1 MVNERQHAEFNG
13 SLLAADGTPRLPHVA
28 YDEDGYA
35 YDDGEPLAQN
45 DPQSDQLFYAFPALK
60 ELLRERLPDAYAA
73 CDMFVYPRRRE
84 PGLAPDIF
92 VAFGAGDVD
101 RRGRP
106 RNSYKLFEGE
116 PVPSFV
122 MEVLSGTTADKDL
135 GAKRDAYAE
144 WGVAEYWMF
153 DPFGKRIPGGISA
166 ERLNDAGVYEPIE
179 PLPCTSVYPSAVLG
193 VEMRTDDGNLRIRDP
208 EKGEDLRGL
217 REEIEVR
224 KAETKAR
231 KAESKSRKAET
242 EARKAETEARKA
254 AEERATEE
262 AAARKDAEQRAAAEA
277 AAREKAEQRAVDAE
291 GRIAEE
297 AAARKAL
304 EAEIAAL
311 RRA

>member
-1 MVNERQHAEFNG
+1 MDDKWQHTEFNG

-35 YDDGEPLAQN
+35 YCDGEPLAQN
-45 DPQSDQLFYAFPALK
+45 TDQADQLIYAFPALR
-60 ELLRERLPDAYAA
+60 ELLRERFPDAFAA

-92 VAFGAGDVD
+92 VAFGAGD
-101 RRGRP
+101 RP

-153 DPFGKRIPGGISA
+153 DPFGKRIPGCISA
-166 ERLNDAGVYEPIE
+166 ERLGACGYEPIE
-179 PLPCTSVYPSAVLG
+179 PLPGTSVYPSAVLG
-193 VEMRTDDGNLRIRDP
+193 VEMRAEDGNLRIHDP

-217 REEIEVR
+217 PEEI
-224 KAETKAR
+224 
-231 KAESKSRKAET
+231 
-242 EARKAETEARKA
+242 EARKA
-254 AEERATEE
+254 AEERTVTE
-262 AAARKDAEQRAAAEA
+262 AAARKDAEQRAADEA

-291 GRIAEE
+291 RRMAEE